1 MFEVV
6 FLCLLVVCVK
16 VDFTECFL
24 LFRGKHV
31 LCVVMKDFKFVI
43 SNEDNRL
50 FLIVLEIV

>member
-1 MFEVV
+1 M
-6 FLCLLVVCVK
+6 K